1 MLVENTIILEK
12 KSIVFYNANGDSIEK
27 INTDAPRILIF
38 DSGVGGLSVSKYIE
52 NFFLGTD
59 VVYIADNKFYPYGNK
74 DRTLLLERIE
84 DLLEQAVQVFKPIGL
99 IIACNTASTLLSN
112 SFIEKLK
119 MPCIKVLPPILEA
132 FQISLKKNVLLIAT
146 PNTINSEYVNNIC
159 AKLIDDKFIF
169 KTLGLTELVK
179 FSEMKSRGIS
189 LKTNDIESLI
199 LRSMT
204 KEEVDNVDVVIL
216 GCTHFPN
223 IKDEL
228 KYIFKN
234 VKEWVDPAYDAVNS
248 LYQAINQINS
258 QKGIQKFLFLTEQSK
273 VDNFTSPYT
282 YSGFL

>member
-1 MLVENTIILEK
+1 MLVENTIILGK
-12 KSIVFYNANGDSIEK
+12 KNIEFYNANGDSIEK
-27 INTDAPRILIF
+27 INTDSPRILIF

-84 DLLEQAVQVFKPIGL
+84 DLLEQAVQIFEPIGL

-112 SFIEKLK
+112 SFTEKLK

-132 FQISLKKNVLLIAT
+132 FQISSKKNVLLIAT
-146 PNTINSEYVNNIC
+146 PNTIDSEYVNNIC

-169 KTLGLTELVK
+169 KKLGLTELVN

-189 LKTNDIESLI
+189 LETNDIESLI

-258 QKGIQKFLFLTEQSK
+258 QNGIQKFLFLTEQSK
-273 VDNFTSPYT
+273 VDNFTSPYE